1 MRQILVSLGFF
12 LFSIKLTAMDYL
24 VHMQEVKILFK
35 NDYKFIN
42 KFNDDSGST
51 PVIGLNMKKGDDLI
65 HVFVKKKYVMDPPPP
80 IGYKASEITTKE
92 EIIVNKISY
101 EMVHN
106 KAHGAIKPSTVFWTD
121 LGDYMF
127 YGYYRSENND
137 NTRSEVITILENT
150 ERK

>member
-1 MRQILVSLGFF
+1 MKRLFVTLGFF
-12 LFSIKLTAMDYL
+12 LLSSKPFAMDYL

-35 NDYKFIN
+35 KDYKFLN
-42 KFNDDSGST
+42 KFNDDSGSS
-51 PVIGLNMKKGDDLI
+51 PVIGINMKKGDDLI
-65 HVFVKKKYVMDPPPP
+65 HIFVKKKYVMDPAPP

-92 EIIVNKISY
+92 DIDVNGISY

-121 LGDYMF
+121 LGEYMF
-127 YGYYRSENND
+127 YGYYRSEKND
-137 NTRSEVITILENT
+137 NTRGEVVSILENT